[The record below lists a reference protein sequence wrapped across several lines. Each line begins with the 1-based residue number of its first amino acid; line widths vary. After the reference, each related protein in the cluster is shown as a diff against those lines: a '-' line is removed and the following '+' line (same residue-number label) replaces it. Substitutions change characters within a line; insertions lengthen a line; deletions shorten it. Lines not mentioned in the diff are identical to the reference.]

1 MEAAKIGPDLRLVSV
16 FYFVL
21 VVDNGH
27 ILTEKKKESR
37 E

>member
-16 FYFVL
+16 CYFVL
-21 VVDNGH
+21 IVDNGH
-27 ILTEKKKESR
+27 ILIDKKKESR